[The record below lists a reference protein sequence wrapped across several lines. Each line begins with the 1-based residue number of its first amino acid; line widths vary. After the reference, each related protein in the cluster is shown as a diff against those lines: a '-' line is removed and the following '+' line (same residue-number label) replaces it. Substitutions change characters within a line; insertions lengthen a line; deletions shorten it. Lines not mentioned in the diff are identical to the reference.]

1 MGLSFTEVTINSS
14 AIRSASYDVV
24 SQVMTVN
31 FTDGSEYSYDG
42 IPPSVFDDFVGSG
55 SPGGYFNKNIRGSY
69 SYA

>member
-1 MGLSFTEVTINSS
+1 MAYEVQVNSS

-42 IPPSVFDDFVGSG
+42 VPPNVFDDFTGSG
-55 SPGGYFNKNIRGSY
+55 SPGSYFNQHIRGSY
-69 SYA
+69 GYA